1 MSSSSVKVGDQLP
14 EKIYPLTRQDL
25 VNYAGVSGDLNPIH
39 WDDEIAKVVGL
50 DTVIAHGM
58 LTMGLGGGF
67 VTSWVGDP
75 GAVTEYNVRFTAVV
89 PVPNDGKGAEIVFS
103 GRVKSVDPDSKSVT
117 IAHYGDHRRQEDLR
131 PCYRIGEVG
140 VAVAI
145 NTDILGMVWDYPD
158 SFVVGRE
165 KVREFAKSV
174 KADDPA
180 CFDEDAAA
188 ELGYDGLVAPPT
200 FVTIL
205 GKMVQADFMRKVD
218 TGYETLQM
226 VQVDQRFVF
235 HKPILAGDV
244 LHARMEVHSVAE
256 RFGADIVVT
265 RNTLTNQ
272 HGEVVMEA
280 YTTVMGHEGDN
291 SINLKW
297 DMETGQVVRT
307 A

>member
-1 MSSSSVKVGDQLP
+1 M
-14 EKIYPLTRQDL
+14 
-25 VNYAGVSGDLNPIH
+25 
-39 WDDEIAKVVGL
+39 
-50 DTVIAHGM
+50 
-58 LTMGLGGGF
+58 
-67 VTSWVGDP
+67 
-75 GAVTEYNVRFTAVV
+75 
-89 PVPNDGKGAEIVFS
+89 
-103 GRVKSVDPDSKSVT
+103 
-117 IAHYGDHRRQEDLR
+117 
-131 PCYRIGEVG
+131 
-140 VAVAI
+140 AI
-145 NTDILGMVWDYPD
+145 NTDIRGMVWDYPD
-158 SFVVGRE
+158 TFVVGRE

-180 CFDEDAAA
+180 CLDENAAA
-188 ELGYDGLVAPPT
+188 ELGYDALVAPPT

-205 GKMVQADFMRKVD
+205 GKLVQADFMRKVD

-226 VQVDQRFVF
+226 VQVDQRFVY

-244 LHARMEVHSVAE
+244 LHARMEVHSVVE

-265 RNTLTNQ
+265 RNTLTNND
-272 HGEVVMEA
+272 GDLVLEA